1 VVCFYGGSVI
11 PLLHMRDVNQLLTN
25 VEFLTNIVKTH
36 TCWLWI
42 GELNTKGYGRYK
54 RKYFAHRVSFYL
66 VHKRLSKDK
75 MICHRCNNPSCVR
88 PDHLFEGNASDNA
101 RDAYYKG
108 KLNITNIS
116 KDTQFKSGNR
126 VNNIG
131 PIDSCTVIEI
141 RKLYSEGITQ
151 VNLAKQY
158 GFTRNVIWK
167 IVNNKSYTHLL

>member
-1 VVCFYGGSVI
+1 MDKKQDKR
-11 PLLHMRDVNQLLTN
+11 PLSERFWENVDKTN
-25 VEFLTNIVKTH
+25 L
-36 TCWLWI
+36 CWVWKGYI
-42 GELNTKGYGRYK
+42 DATGYGRFEGH
-54 RKYFAHRVSFYL
+54 RAHRISFFIT
-66 VHKRLSKDK
+66 HNRLNKTK
-75 MICHRCNNPSCVR
+75 MICHRCDNRACVR

-167 IVNNKSYTHLL
+167 IVNNKSYVQRV

>member
-1 VVCFYGGSVI
+1 
-11 PLLHMRDVNQLLTN
+11 
-25 VEFLTNIVKTH
+25 
-36 TCWLWI
+36 
-42 GELNTKGYGRYK
+42 
-54 RKYFAHRVSFYL
+54 
-66 VHKRLSKDK
+66 
-75 MICHRCNNPSCVR
+75 MICHRCDNRACVR

-158 GFTRNVIWK
+158 EFTRNVIWK